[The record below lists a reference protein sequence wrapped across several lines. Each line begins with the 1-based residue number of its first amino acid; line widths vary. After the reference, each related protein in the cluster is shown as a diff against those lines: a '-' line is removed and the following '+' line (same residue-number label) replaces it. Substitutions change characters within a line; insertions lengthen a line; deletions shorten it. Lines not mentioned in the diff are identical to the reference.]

1 MTTWPGRAAT
11 QGSNSFEIGKAAGV
25 RQQAADRDP
34 GKREAGQM
42 PGHRVVE
49 LQPAA
54 VAKLEDGDGGE
65 GLGRRGELEHQIGAQ
80 RGAVGELRK
89 TGGLV
94 DQGLWPFRA
103 INSSPLKKLG
113 SGGPRN
119 CSKAAEAGPV
129 AAIAGARAAN
139 SRKCGRGNRR
149 MTGLPVRLC
158 QARRRSASL
167 AIEVPGDIPEQYLS
181 NC

>member
-1 MTTWPGRAAT
+1 
-11 QGSNSFEIGKAAGV
+11 
-25 RQQAADRDP
+25 
-34 GKREAGQM
+34 M

-65 GLGRRGELEHQIGAQ
+65 GLGRRGELEHRIGAQ
-80 RGAVGELRK
+80 REAVGELRK

-94 DQGLWPFRA
+94 DQGLAVRA

-113 SGGPRN
+113 LAGYGTARMPREPGRLLPLP
-119 CSKAAEAGPV
+119 AQ
-129 AAIAGARAAN
+129 RAAN

-167 AIEVPGDIPEQYLS
+167 AIEVPGDSPEQYLS